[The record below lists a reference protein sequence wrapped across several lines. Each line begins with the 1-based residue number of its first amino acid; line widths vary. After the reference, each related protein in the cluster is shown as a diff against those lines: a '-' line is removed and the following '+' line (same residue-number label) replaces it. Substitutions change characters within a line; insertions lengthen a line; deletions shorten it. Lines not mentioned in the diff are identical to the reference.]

1 MRYEKIELTYS
12 YNSLEPYID
21 EETVKTHYTKHL
33 QGYVDKLNNVLK
45 GYEKFTEGKTLEQ
58 ILSNPNKIPKK
69 IYRDVINQGGGVLNH
84 NLYFSILFPYPKKEP
99 EGKLLNEIV
108 STFGSLEMLK
118 KLVSEAAIN
127 KFGSG
132 YGWLVKDKRGKLK
145 VANSSNQDTPL
156 SFGFTPILT
165 IDVWEHSY
173 YLKYKN
179 LRGDYVK
186 NIWNLIDWARVEE
199 LYKKDNLA

>member
-21 EETVKTHYTKHL
+21 EETVKIHYTKHL

-84 NLYFSILFPYPKKEP
+84 NLYFSILFPYPKQEP

-118 KLVSEAAIN
+118 KLVSETAIN

-199 LYKKDNLA
+199 LYKNDNLV

>member
-1 MRYEKIELTYS
+1 MRYEKVELTYS

-21 EETVKTHYTKHL
+21 EETVKIHYTRHL

-69 IYRDVINQGGGVLNH
+69 IYQDVINQGGGVLNH

-99 EGKLLNEIV
+99 EGKLLSEIV

-199 LYKKDNLA
+199 LYKSDNLG

>member
-21 EETVKTHYTKHL
+21 EETVKIHYTKHL

-199 LYKKDNLA
+199 LYKNDNLV